1 MDGEAAEAKSQT
13 SQSCRNFL
21 ADERALGEVGTGF
34 GVLAGNGSH
43 ADDEEVEAPD
53 PPARRRAEF
62 VSSLEGFAR
71 IGWAGSD
78 GCGDGFARASGDS
91 TLAVVSTRG
100 PITTSGRRT
109 SGVDRKMKFW
119 GR

>member
-13 SQSCRNFL
+13 SQSFRNFL

-78 GCGDGFARASGDS
+78 GCGDGFARA
-91 TLAVVSTRG
+91 
-100 PITTSGRRT
+100 
-109 SGVDRKMKFW
+109 
-119 GR
+119 